1 MPTQPHKH
9 IFLWIFL
16 TIVAIIMAGLLVAP
30 AFMNLNNVRGRLE
43 TAIATQ
49 TGMDVEINGDITF
62 GIVGKTTILAND
74 VYTPFGNISK
84 ISVQIPFRDLFDIQN
99 AKLTGTMMISGAKIK
114 IDSLAPFMQHYNITV
129 KDSDVNFLGKN
140 YQIIDGVFHDGTF
153 NGLVRTGQH
162 KYNIEFHDEKFT
174 ITNKNVDL

>member
-30 AFMNLNNVRGRLE
+30 AFMNLNKVRGRLE

-74 VYTPFGNISK
+74 VYKNNVMESFKKILTFENSISTNLNECDLCGEPTSSHVCK
-84 ISVQIPFRDLFDIQN
+84 ACELKELISQN
-99 AKLTGTMMISGAKIK
+99 CEGHI
-114 IDSLAPFMQHYNITV
+114 HN
-129 KDSDVNFLGKN
+129 
-140 YQIIDGVFHDGTF
+140 
-153 NGLVRTGQH
+153 
-162 KYNIEFHDEKFT
+162 E
-174 ITNKNVDL
+174 

>member
-1 MPTQPHKH
+1 MSFNPSKH

-16 TIVAIIMAGLLVAP
+16 TIVSIIMAGLLVAP

-49 TGMDVEINGDITF
+49 TGMDVEIKGDITF

-99 AKLTGTMMISGAKIK
+99 ATLTGTMLISGAEIK
-114 IDSLAPFMQHYNITV
+114 IDSLAPFMRNYNIAV
-129 KDSDVNFLGKN
+129 AC
-140 YQIIDGVFHDGTF
+140 
-153 NGLVRTGQH
+153 
-162 KYNIEFHDEKFT
+162 
-174 ITNKNVDL
+174 